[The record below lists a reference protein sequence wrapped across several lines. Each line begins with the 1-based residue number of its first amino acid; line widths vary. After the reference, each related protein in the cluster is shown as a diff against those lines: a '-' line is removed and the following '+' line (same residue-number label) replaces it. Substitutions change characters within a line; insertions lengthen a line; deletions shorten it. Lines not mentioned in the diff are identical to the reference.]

1 MYTSIKNLDIIVF
14 DRNIEMHYV
23 YIQDV
28 INEFVSK
35 LEINDAKETYFEVES
50 IFDTTLGEVVDFI
63 NEFKLNILNE
73 NYKIENND
81 FKQKLFQTYQ
91 DYYRKLNA

>member
-1 MYTSIKNLDIIVF
+1 MFFFGFISAQEEIV
-14 DRNIEMHYV
+14 HSV
-23 YIQDV
+23 
-28 INEFVSK
+28 
-35 LEINDAKETYFEVES
+35 YFE
-50 IFDTTLGEVVDFI
+50 FDKYSFDDKQAKEVVDFI